1 MRFSFFISTH
11 GGSPLVIGLERG
23 LGQLGHMVDY
33 FRNGRPH
40 DFDFLVIFNQTSHT
54 NSYAF
59 PDFPDYK
66 VPVIFV
72 DSAEYGYFKRLPGI
86 VENYANAFSEGSLNH
101 DTKSRHEEMRL
112 KNYLAGKSFPYF
124 LREFSK
130 YISFPANYYPIDY
143 PLYHHSVCKERPNKR
158 DYFDRPRDF
167 FVSWGASHPWR
178 WGITHALRS
187 VPCNSEIK
195 VIEENGT
202 PRMDQGQ
209 YFTKLRTSKCSVSF
223 DGYGSS
229 SFRLTEVLGHTLL
242 LMGPLSIEIR
252 KPLIDGETCI
262 GYDIASEGETFIGT
276 NIAGKLQEALADP
289 ERSFRIHEA
298 GYDHLMTH
306 YTEKA
311 TAQYL
316 IDTIESHDWSR
327 ETVLDIQGDT
337 SCQPSTKQSEMS

>member
-11 GGSPLVIGLERG
+11 GGSPLVVGLERG
-23 LGQLGHMVDY
+23 LGQLGHIVEY
-33 FRNGRPH
+33 FRNGQPH
-40 DFDFLVIFNQTSHT
+40 NFDILVIFNQTAHIQ
-54 NSYAF
+54 SYAF

-66 VPVIFV
+66 VPVVFV
-72 DSAEYGYFKRLPGI
+72 DSAEYGYFRRLPEVVGQ
-86 VENYANAFSEGSLNH
+86 YANAFSEGSLNH

-124 LREFSK
+124 LREFSEHLN
-130 YISFPANYYPIDY
+130 YPDSYYPIDY
-143 PLYHHSVCKERPNKR
+143 PLYHHSICRERPDKR
-158 DYFDRPRDF
+158 DYLDRPRDF

-178 WGITHALRS
+178 WDLTLALRS
-187 VPCNSEIK
+187 LPCNSEIK

-209 YFTKLRTSKCSVSF
+209 YFTKLHTSKCSVSF

-229 SFRLTEVLGHTLL
+229 SFRMTEVLGHTLL
-242 LMGPLSIEIR
+242 LMGPLSIKTR

-262 GYDIASEGETFIGT
+262 GYDIAACREVFMGT
-276 NIAGKLQEALADP
+276 NVADKLAEALADP
-289 ERSFRIHEA
+289 ERSFRIYEA

-306 YTEKA
+306 LTESA

-316 IDTIESHDWSR
+316 LDTINVHDWSR
-327 ETVLDIQGDT
+327 ETILDLR
-337 SCQPSTKQSEMS
+337 